1 MPSPKEFFASDDF
14 KNLSPEAKK
23 VAFDRVTAKDPDF
36 QSLAPEAQAVARE
49 RAYKSF
55 GAQAAPSEAPA
66 AEEPKKGLLQRARE
80 GASDAVSSVASFLGR
95 DLNKEAAIRKNPQ
108 DKALA
113 QEYRKEQNQ
122 WSRDQLNAGADVGKG
137 IVQAPFNVA
146 GTVVAA
152 GDNALSNLLYGDD
165 KGSSWERGRKL
176 GSDIVEGTLGKLQN
190 MAFGPKSEAPREGII
205 STPVQALGKVIGGAI
220 EGTSDITGI
229 ERPALETTLDAAGLG
244 AIGKARGAAS
254 ALAKTEA
261 GAATLDKLA
270 NATGVLKD
278 MSSRTLNS
286 IPVLNKA
293 GAAFRGLSNIVQDA
307 RLQTALQDLQGLM
320 TGEKPL
326 ESFGQGLKDIV
337 QGKVAKEQA
346 ASVAAQRASKAAE
359 LRQARG
365 DLQTAN
371 KASQEAY
378 RAQAE
383 APMQA
388 ATKPT
393 DNFEVGSEISSDV
406 AKAVEDAKAARRDE
420 YQAAES
426 EAMKG
431 AEDRIAQNTPDAS
444 PDWRQTPEAQAFKKQ
459 WEEAAASGNL
469 TKSQAAAVQKQL
481 TEIFDAETPLTPEG
495 LRAKEREFA
504 TPAKY
509 GQQLAGEAAM
519 DATLAK
525 QVKSSFSQALE
536 PYLQLGE
543 VKKRYSDVT
552 KEIEGMTEGAAGKA
566 AEGALTA
573 DKVGSTF
580 FGTRAGAQQLKTTLG
595 DAKAAEYAGRH
606 LDNVLSG
613 KDPLKAADWVNKQEW
628 LKEFPE
634 VRAKAMSK
642 LEEGALNDLKVSAA
656 EMAVKSSSQQLKAA
670 QERMAKAKA
679 EAAKPVT
686 PKVSESMQKALD
698 DISANGYT
706 VDSANVLGQLLNK
719 SSDAQVRAMAEHIK
733 QSPVAMEALPGAL
746 KQHFADPV
754 AWKNGPQRAFDR
766 AHNYIAAFEKNGLLS
781 AEAAAGIKA
790 KIEGVYNVS
799 PGVKVR
805 STAPGKMRKA
815 LSVAMSDGV
824 AKGILATSGIRGEDG
839 STTDSP

>member
-1 MPSPKEFFASDDF
+1 MPAIKDVINSEDF

-23 VAFDRVTAKDPDF
+23 IVFDKVSAQDADF
-36 QSLAPEAQAVARE
+36 QALSPEARNIVSSRVLGTSPAQAPEA
-49 RAYKSF
+49 
-55 GAQAAPSEAPA
+55 APA
-66 AEEPKKGLLQRARE
+66 VEQPSKSLLQRARE
-80 GASDAVSSVASFLGR
+80 GASDAVDSVASFLGR
-95 DLNKEAAIRKNPQ
+95 DLNKEAALRKNPQ

-113 QEYRKEQNQ
+113 QQYRQEQRQYSN
-122 WSRDQLNAGADVGKG
+122 DQLNAGADVVKG
-137 IVQAPFNVA
+137 IAQAPFNVV
-146 GTVVAA
+146 GTVGAA
-152 GDNALSNLLYGDD
+152 ADNALSNLLFGDD
-165 KGSSWERGRKL
+165 KGSSWERGRKI
-176 GSDIVEGTLGKLQN
+176 GSDIVEGTLGQLQKA
-190 MAFGPKSEAPREGII
+190 AFGPKSEAPRAGVLT
-205 STPVQALGKVIGGAI
+205 TPVQALGKAIGGAI
-220 EGTSDITGI
+220 EGTSELTGI
-229 ERPALETTLDAAGLG
+229 EKPALETGLDALGLG
-244 AIGKARGAAS
+244 ALGKARGAAS
-254 ALAKTEA
+254 AIARTEA
-261 GAATLDKLA
+261 GAAALDKA
-270 NATGVLKD
+270 ASVGNALKD
-278 MSSRTLNS
+278 AASKVAN
-286 IPVLNKA
+286 VLPFA
-293 GAAFRGLSNIVQDA
+293 GAAKGIYGTLASSMQNA
-307 RLQTALQDLQGLM
+307 RLQTALQDLQGM
-320 TGEKPL
+320 ISGEKPL
-326 ESFGQGLKDIV
+326 ETFGQGLKDII
-337 QGKVAKEQA
+337 QGKVAKEEA
-346 ASVAAQRASKAAE
+346 ASVASQRAAKASE

-365 DLQTAN
+365 ELQTAN
-371 KASQEAY
+371 KANREAS
-378 RAQAE
+378 RAE
-383 APMQA
+383 ADLPLQPA
-388 ATKPT
+388 VKPT

-420 YQAAES
+420 YQAAEA

-431 AEDRIAQNTPDAS
+431 AQERIAQNTPDAS

-459 WEEAAASGNL
+459 WEEKAASGNL
-469 TKSQAAAVQKQL
+469 TKSQSAAVQKQL
-481 TEIFDAETPLTPEG
+481 NEIFDAETPLTPEG

-536 PYLQLGE
+536 PYLQLGD
-543 VKKRYSDVT
+543 VKSRYSDVT

-580 FGTRAGAQQLKTTLG
+580 FSTRAGAQQLKTTLG
-595 DAKAAEYAGRH
+595 DAKATEYAGRH

-628 LKEFPE
+628 LNEFPD

-642 LEEGALNDLKVSAA
+642 LEDAALNDLKAA
-656 EMAVKSSSQQLKAA
+656 AVDMAVKSSSQRLKAA
-670 QERMAKAKA
+670 QERMAKAKE

-686 PKVSESMQKALD
+686 PKVSEGIQKALN
-698 DISANGYT
+698 DISSNGYT
-706 VDSANVLGQLLNK
+706 VDSANVLGELLNK

-733 QSPVAMEALPGAL
+733 ESPVAMKALPDAL

-766 AHNYIAAFEKNGLLS
+766 AHTYIAAFEKNGLLS

-790 KIEGVYNVS
+790 KIEAVYNVS

-815 LSVAMSDGV
+815 LSMAMSDGV

-839 STTDSP
+839 DSTDSP